1 MKVILLLVG
10 FLLTGFSV
18 AAQATMSD
26 VFNKNTDLVF
36 LGLDL
41 TQAKFVGSIG
51 FVDADAIKNNH
62 IVSWNNLIV
71 AEPKKFS
78 LQEAFKYPSDKYFT
92 NVDDMLKLNKSV
104 DVAGNTTEESAG
116 FDKAT
121 VEKSVTRYK
130 LTPKEGVGVVYVV
143 ESLQHTAKVLTAW
156 VTFVDL
162 KNQKV
167 LYTERF
173 EGKAA
178 GFGFRNFWAGGVAN
192 INKSVAAKYKEWN
205 KSMK

>member
-1 MKVILLLVG
+1 MRAFLLVMG
-10 FLLTGFSV
+10 LLISGFSV
-18 AAQATMSD
+18 SAQATMSD

-51 FVDADAIKNNH
+51 FSDPDAIKNNH
-62 IVSWNNLIV
+62 IVSWNKLIV

-78 LQEAFKYPSDKYFT
+78 LQEAFKYPGDKYFT
-92 NVDDMLKLNKSV
+92 NVDDMLELNKSV
-104 DVAGNTTEESAG
+104 DVAKNTTDGVAG

-121 VEKSVTRYK
+121 VENSVARYK

-143 ESLQHTAKVLTAW
+143 ESLQHGAKVLTAW

-162 KNQKV
+162 KTKKV
-167 LYTERF
+167 LYTELM

-192 INKSVAAKYKEWN
+192 INKSVAAKYKEWS